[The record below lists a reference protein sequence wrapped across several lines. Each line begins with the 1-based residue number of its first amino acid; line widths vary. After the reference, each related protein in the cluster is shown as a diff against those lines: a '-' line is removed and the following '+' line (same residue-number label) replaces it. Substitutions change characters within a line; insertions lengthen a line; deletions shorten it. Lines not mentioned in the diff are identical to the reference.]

1 MLNAIIS
8 ISEESSVILPQIQD
22 VALGGLGKVVI
33 LAKVLEVIVQPVQIK
48 NVGADQLQEP
58 IVTRKLKL

>member
-1 MLNAIIS
+1 M
-8 ISEESSVILPQIQD
+8 ILSQIQD
-22 VALGGLGKVVI
+22 VVLGRLIIVI

>member
-8 ISEESSVILPQIQD
+8 ISEECSVILPQIQD
-22 VALGGLGKVVI
+22 VTLGGIGIVVI
-33 LAKVLEVIVQPVQIK
+33 LAKVLEDIIETVKIK
-48 NVGADQLQEP
+48 NAGADQLQEP